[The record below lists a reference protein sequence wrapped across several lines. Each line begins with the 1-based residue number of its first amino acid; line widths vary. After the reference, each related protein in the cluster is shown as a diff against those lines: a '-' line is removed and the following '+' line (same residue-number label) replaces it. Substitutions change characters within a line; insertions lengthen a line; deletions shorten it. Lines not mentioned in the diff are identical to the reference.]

1 MSKIAVIYAST
12 TGNTEAMA
20 KAIAEGAAANE
31 VTLAEA
37 SSFDASTISDYDSI
51 ALGSPAMGA
60 EELEDSVEELYTAI
74 EPNLSGKSVSI
85 FGSYDWGDGE
95 WLRTWEDRL
104 TSAGA
109 TVKQSL
115 AVNNT
120 PDDDAI
126 AQCKDFG
133 AKL

>member
-37 SSFDASTISDYDSI
+37 SSFDAFTISDYDSI